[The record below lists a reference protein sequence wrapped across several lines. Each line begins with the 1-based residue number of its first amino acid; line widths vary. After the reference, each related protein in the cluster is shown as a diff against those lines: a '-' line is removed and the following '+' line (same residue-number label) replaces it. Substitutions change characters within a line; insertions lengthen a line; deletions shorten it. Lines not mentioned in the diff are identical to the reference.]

1 MRYNILI
8 VDDNKDMQ
16 FNLTSILEDE
26 HYSVECAGDGR
37 EAIDKVK
44 EFEPDI
50 VLLDIRLP
58 EIDGLKV
65 LEEIK
70 YFKKE
75 IQVIMLTAFGD
86 IKSAVKSMRLGAFDY
101 VTKPF
106 DTEELLLIISK
117 ALESLNLNKEVI
129 SLRER
134 LTQKN
139 VLDKVIGESESFK
152 KVLEEIKI
160 VAPTNMT
167 VVIQGDSGTGK
178 EGIAMLINEMSS
190 RRDKPLV
197 AIDCGAIPDSLVESE
212 LFGHE
217 KGAFT
222 GADKTKMGKF
232 EESNFGTLYFDE
244 LTNLSMANQMK
255 LFRVLQERKFQRVGG
270 NKTIEVDVRIIVAS
284 SKKLLDCV
292 SEGTFRKELYYRLIE
307 FQINLPTLKE
317 RKEDIPLLAESFLRQ
332 SAADFNRNV
341 SGFSDEAMNI
351 LMNYDWPGNI
361 RELKNTIRRSV
372 LTARNSIIHSNE
384 IHIESISGVESK
396 KIDFLNLSEEE
407 QKEILIS
414 TLQKNHGNKIKT
426 AEKLGINRK
435 TLYRKLLYFDIKF
448 K

>member
-232 EESNFGTLYFDE
+232 EEANFGTLYFDE

-317 RKEDIPLLAESFLRQ
+317 RKDDIPLLAESFLRQ
-332 SAADFNRNV
+332 SAADFNRTV

-396 KIDFLNLSEEE
+396 KIDFLNSSEEE

-426 AEKLGINRK
+426 AEILGINRK
-435 TLYRKLLYFDIKF
+435 TLYRKLLYFDIK
-448 K
+448 